1 MRIIYSL
8 QAGTAR
14 PKPQEA
20 IMHKC
25 VVCGNNK
32 GVIRVAQADRSSAK
46 RGQVDGFICED
57 CNRERKASARNRKER
72 GAVTV
77 EGIAYRMT
85 IRAEYDNTAKAEL
98 AKGEWLACDGAIK
111 SPKLHNMKWANRK
124 FDTLDRLISEG
135 HITLTAPIVFS
146 FIVGCDVRTERWD
159 WQGKSDFM
167 GRVRAIADPIKA
179 DLKAGIK
186 PTL

>member
-1 MRIIYSL
+1 
-8 QAGTAR
+8 
-14 PKPQEA
+14 
-20 IMHKC
+20 MHKC
-25 VVCGNNK
+25 VVCGNNN
-32 GVIRVAQADRSSAK
+32 GVIRVAMADRSSAK
-46 RGQVDGFICED
+46 RGQVDGFICKACAE
-57 CNRERKASARNRKER
+57 ERKASARNRKER

-85 IRAEYDNTAKAEL
+85 IRAKYDNTAKAEL

-124 FDTLDRLISEG
+124 FDTLERLINEG
-135 HITLTAPIVFS
+135 HITLTAPISFS
-146 FIVGCDVRTERWD
+146 FIVDYDVRTERWD
-159 WQGKSDFM
+159 WQGKADFM
-167 GRVRAIADPIKA
+167 GKVRAIADPIKA

>member
-1 MRIIYSL
+1 MC
-8 QAGTAR
+8 
-14 PKPQEA
+14 
-20 IMHKC
+20 KC
-25 VVCGNNK
+25 VVCGNNN

-85 IRAEYDNTAKAEL
+85 IRAEYDATAKAEM
-98 AKGEWLACDGAIK
+98 AKGEWMACEGAIK

-124 FDTLDRLISEG
+124 FDTLDRLINEG
-135 HITLTAPIVFS
+135 HIALTAPISFS
-146 FIVGCDVRTERWD
+146 FIVGYDVRTESWD
-159 WQGKSDFM
+159 WQGKADFM
-167 GRVRAIADPIKA
+167 SKVRAIADPIKA